1 MGLLSGILGVV
12 GGVLGL
18 SQSSSASN
26 DAKDAARIQAQASRE
41 GVAETRR
48 QFDLSRG
55 DLLPTIE
62 RGQRAGSRVEDLL
75 SGKTD
80 FTKTAG
86 FQANLTAGLDAVQD
100 SAAARSG
107 LASGRTL
114 KALQR
119 TGAGIASRQRNT
131 EIAQNLQLTRGGAG
145 AAGTAGALGSSAAR
159 SVADLLGTGGE
170 ARASGI
176 VSAGNLRRSGIS
188 NLFNNIPSIIK
199 GFG

>member
-18 SQSSSASN
+18 AQSSSASN

-41 GVAETRR
+41 GIAESRR
-48 QFDLSRG
+48 KFDLSRG

-62 RGQRAGSRVEDLL
+62 RGNRAGSRVEDLL

-80 FTKTAG
+80 FAQTAG
-86 FQANLTAGLDAVQD
+86 FKANLEAGLDAVQD

-119 TGAGIASRQRNT
+119 TGAGIASNQRNT
-131 EIAQNLQLTRGGAG
+131 EIAQNLQLTRGGTSAAG
-145 AAGTAGALGSSAAR
+145 ASGTFGANTAR
-159 SVADLLGTGGE
+159 SVADLLGQGGE

-176 VSAGNLRRSGIS
+176 VSSGNLRRSGIS
-188 NLFNNIPSIIK
+188 NLFNNIPSLIE